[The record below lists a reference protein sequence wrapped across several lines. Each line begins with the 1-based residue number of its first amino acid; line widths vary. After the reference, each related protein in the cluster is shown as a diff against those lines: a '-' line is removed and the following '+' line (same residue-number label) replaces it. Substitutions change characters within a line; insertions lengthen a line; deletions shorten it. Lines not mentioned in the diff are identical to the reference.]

1 MSEEVDDE
9 RHRKQKHLKDSKE
22 KKRKRGKES
31 SIRHVLRL
39 FNYAASGQ
47 TAKLENLIG
56 SHNLDV
62 NSFNSEGHTALHQVG
77 TLELLCGLAVQSF
90 QGAYQLILSC
100 ITQAARSGHTDVVT
114 SLLR

>member
-1 MSEEVDDE
+1 MSEEHDDE
-9 RHRKQKHLKDSKE
+9 RYRKQKHVKDSKE
-22 KKRKRGKES
+22 KKRKREKES

-47 TAKLENLIG
+47 TAKLEKLVGNRDI
-56 SHNLDV
+56 DV

-77 TLELLCGLAVQSF
+77 ALELFYGLALHSFLCG
-90 QGAYQLILSC
+90 YQLILC
-100 ITQAARSGHTDVVT
+100 CVTQAARCGHTDAVA